1 MPLPDSKPKL
11 QQNDMDALDYKIN
24 NYITAISDQERML
37 LSGMDIDTYL
47 KQGRS
52 VMNDI
57 ISGINAS
64 RQLMRSLQVT
74 EYCTR
79 ILDFPSGHGRVLR
92 FLKAKFPK
100 AEITAGDIIHEAVD
114 YCVQTFDA
122 KPLYSQTN
130 LRELNVGGKYDL
142 IWCGSLIT
150 HLCEKSTIDLLD
162 FFIRHLSRGGLLI
175 FTVHGRSA
183 ISYLKRGIVNYNAG
197 EPEEIVN
204 EYKRTG
210 YYYKA
215 RPSLPENSGV
225 AFYSPSKMFEIIEKY
240 PDLKVVSYSEGG
252 WGNHQDVVTCLK
264 GEWHY

>member
-1 MPLPDSKPKL
+1 MSLQNNKPMLKG
-11 QQNDMDALDYKIN
+11 DDIDALDYKIN
-24 NYITAISDQERML
+24 NYITAISDKERML
-37 LSGMDIDTYL
+37 LPGMDINTYL
-47 KQGRS
+47 NQGRS
-52 VMNDI
+52 VMHDI
-57 ISGINAS
+57 ISGINTS
-64 RQLMRSLQVT
+64 LQLMRSLQVT

-122 KPLYSQTN
+122 KPLYSKTN
-130 LRELNVGGKYDL
+130 LLELTVREQYNL

-150 HLCEKSTIDLLD
+150 HLCEESTIELLD
-162 FFIRHLSRGGLLI
+162 FFIKQLSRGGLLI

-183 ISYLKRGIVNYNAG
+183 ISYLKRGIVDYNAG

-204 EYKRTG
+204 AYKRTG
-210 YYYKA
+210 YYYRKK
-215 RPSLPENSGV
+215 PYQPGNSGT
-225 AFYSPSKMFEIIEKY
+225 AFYSPSKMFEILEKY

-264 GEWHY
+264 GDWLY